1 MIEFYTYD
9 LSTRVDFQA
18 RMEIVGHVSDR
29 NNDKVTEI
37 QTSAGTYASMSWE
50 KKANLK
56 RSFIVRRT

>member
-9 LSTRVDFQA
+9 LSTRIDFQT
-18 RMEIVGHVSDR
+18 RMEIVGHVSDT
-29 NNDKVTEI
+29 NNDRVTEI

-56 RSFIVRRT
+56 RSFIVRGT